1 MLSSPPIRF
10 AARSQ
15 GDDVTTRIPGARIP
29 ASMAVVSS
37 LLRKPRTASA
47 GHCATPSSRFR
58 TFAVALRRGC
68 AFVAVML
75 AALLSTTTFSDAQ
88 QSDTVTLNFVNAD
101 IDAVVKAVGEIT
113 GRNFLVDPR
122 VKGTVNIV
130 SAQPV
135 PRSLVYPTLLS
146 ALRMQGFAA
155 VESDGITKIVPE
167 AEAKTQ
173 AGPVARATVSASGDR
188 IVTQVIPLRY
198 ESAAQLVTVLRPLVT
213 PNNVIS
219 AYIPNNAIIVTDYAD
234 NVKRID
240 RIVASLDLPP
250 AGEPMLV
257 HVKNASAIDVAAL
270 VNRVLSENAPTGAS
284 AQLEAQ
290 QRVALVPDPRSNSI
304 LVRADNPARGA
315 RVRQLI
321 EQLDTPSRTGGNV
334 FIVYLKN
341 AEAAQVAETLRGL
354 YGGERANGP
363 STPITTTT
371 SVPMATPGTAATT
384 TTSLGASAAATSPL
398 ATSATTSQPTAFSAG
413 GAMIEADSANN
424 ALIIMAPEPVYNNL
438 RAVIDRLDTR
448 RAQVFVE
455 ALIVEVSSD
464 KAAEFG
470 IQWQVLTGAS
480 PKRNGVQGIGGTNFG
495 ARGSGQNIIDA
506 SVNLGSLG
514 NGLNLGVIN
523 GSITIPGLGV
533 ISNLGLL
540 VRALESDS
548 TANILSTPTLLTLDN
563 EEARII
569 VGENVPF
576 ITGQYATTGTTAT
589 VQPFQTIERRDV
601 GLVLRVKP
609 QITEGGTVRLG
620 IYQEVSRVEDNSAAG
635 PILSKRALESSVVV
649 DDQQI
654 VVLGGL
660 IQDTM
665 NDGTQKLPYAGDV
678 PVFGSLFRYDN
689 RSRTKTNLMIFLKPT
704 IVRGSKDGHELT
716 SERYDYLRGEQSR
729 MALDPR
735 WFWKDPTVPE
745 LPPQGT
751 MPGTPQGAASGTP
764 GATTLPLPA
773 PPATPQPTP
782 SGERPHNP

>member
-1 MLSSPPIRF
+1 
-10 AARSQ
+10 
-15 GDDVTTRIPGARIP
+15 
-29 ASMAVVSS
+29 MAFVSF
-37 LLRKPRTASA
+37 LLRKPPPARA
-47 GHCATPSSRFR
+47 GHCAPPPSRFR
-58 TFAVALRRGC
+58 RALRVLG
-68 AFVAVML
+68 AAVIGT
-75 AALLSTTTFSDAQ
+75 LLLTTTAGRAQ
-88 QSDTVTLNFVNAD
+88 EGDTVTLNFVNAD

-130 SAQPV
+130 SARPV
-135 PRSLVYPTLLS
+135 PRTLVYPTLLS

-173 AGPVARATVSASGDR
+173 AGPVARATVNASGDR

-219 AYIPNNAIIVTDYAD
+219 AYVPNNAVIVTDYAD

-240 RIVASLDLPP
+240 RIIASLDQPP

-257 HVKNASAIDVAAL
+257 QVRNASAIDVAAL
-270 VNRVLSENAPTGAS
+270 VNRVLTENAPGAPA
-284 AQLEAQ
+284 AQVEAQ

-304 LVRADNPARGA
+304 LVRADNPARAA

-354 YGGERANGP
+354 YGGERSPTTAVTTAGLP
-363 STPITTTT
+363 TASGAAATMTTTLGT
-371 SVPMATPGTAATT
+371 SP
-384 TTSLGASAAATSPL
+384 AATSPL
-398 ATSATTSQPTAFSAG
+398 ATSATGGPQTAFAAG
-413 GAMIEADSANN
+413 GAMVQADTANN

-438 RAVIDRLDTR
+438 RAVIERLDTR

-470 IQWQVLTGAS
+470 IQWQVLTGAK
-480 PKRNGVQGIGGTNFG
+480 PGRNGIQGIGGTNFG
-495 ARGSGQNIIDA
+495 ERGSGQNIIDA
-506 SVNLGSLG
+506 SVNLGSVA
-514 NGLNLGVIN
+514 NGLNLGIIN
-523 GSITIPGLGV
+523 GTITIPGLGI

-540 VRALESDS
+540 VRALETDS

-609 QITEGGTVRLG
+609 QITEGGTIRLG
-620 IYQEVSRVEDNSAAG
+620 IYQEVSRVEENSTAG

-660 IQDTM
+660 IQDSM

-678 PVFGSLFRYDN
+678 PVIGSLFRYDN
-689 RSRTKTNLMIFLKPT
+689 RSRQKTNLMIFLKPT
-704 IVRGSKDGHELT
+704 IVRGSAGGHEIT

-729 MALDPR
+729 MGLDPR
-735 WFWKDPTVPE
+735 WFWKDPTVPQ
-745 LPPQGT
+745 LPPQGA
-751 MPGTPQGAASGTP
+751 MPGSPQGNTSGYAP
-764 GATTLPLPA
+764 PLPA
-773 PPATPQPTP
+773 PAPGPAPAATSPPTQ
-782 SGERPHNP
+782 SGEPSRKP